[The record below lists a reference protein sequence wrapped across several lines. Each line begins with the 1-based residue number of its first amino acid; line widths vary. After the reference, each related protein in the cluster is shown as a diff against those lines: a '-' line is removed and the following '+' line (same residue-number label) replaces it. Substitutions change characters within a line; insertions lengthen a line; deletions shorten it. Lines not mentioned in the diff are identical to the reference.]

1 MSVLFLTDITT
12 FRNHPLKF
20 HLLPKIW
27 AVSENLNSNL
37 FFQKFY
43 PGYFVFFHYSFPN
56 KHSSHKNW

>member
-12 FRNHPLKF
+12 FRNLPLKF

-43 PGYFVFFHYSFPN
+43 PGYFVFFSLQF
-56 KHSSHKNW
+56 S

>member
-12 FRNHPLKF
+12 FRNLPLKF

-43 PGYFVFFHYSFPN
+43 PDYFVFFSLQF
-56 KHSSHKNW
+56 S